1 MTDEEEA
8 RVRGLIDR
16 EVQALVLK
24 VEFRHKYED
33 KNFTGDMHWHYPR
46 AYKRISDEV
55 LAKYNITPKKLDK
68 LRQQRRNLTEDEE

>member
-8 RVRGLIDR
+8 RVREIIER

-24 VEFRHKYED
+24 VEFEHEG
-33 KNFTGDMHWHYPR
+33 FEMSFAGDMHWHYPR

-55 LAKYNITPKKLDK
+55 MAKYNMTPKRLEKLK
-68 LRQQRRNLTEDEE
+68 AARKRETEED